1 MPGGEGSGMLNWE
14 RNFIKP
20 GHHFPRHAHAQWSI
34 AVVFAGVGFVSVGG
48 RWHEAW
54 PGSITV
60 LHPGEPHI
68 SSVHPVE
75 GLDYLVIAVTEE
87 EACRLHGHGSRPRFA
102 RHVIYDAECAMA
114 LTAACRDAMPGSR
127 CREADPA
134 AIRAAIARLLDRY
147 ARGDGT
153 PSRPSAAIR
162 TLRDYLDDHYSAA
175 LSLRDMASIARV
187 SPATLMRHFTAEM
200 GMPPHEYLVSRRID
214 AARSLVMAG
223 RPLPEVAHLT
233 GFADQSHL
241 HRHFT
246 RIVGVTP
253 GRYRRQR
260 LTTA

>member
-1 MPGGEGSGMLNWE
+1 MLSWE
-14 RNFIKP
+14 RIFIRP
-20 GHHFPRHAHAQWSI
+20 GHRFPRHAHAQWSI
-34 AVVFAGVGFVSVGG
+34 AVVFAGAGFVSVGG
-48 RWHEAW
+48 LRHEAW
-54 PGSITV
+54 PSAITV

-75 GLDYLVIAVTEE
+75 GLDYLVIAVTDED
-87 EACRLHGHGSRPRFA
+87 ACRLHGHRSRPRFA
-102 RHVIYDAECAMA
+102 RHVIYDAECAGA
-114 LTAACRDAMPGSR
+114 LTAACQDAMPRSS

-134 AIRAAIARLLDRY
+134 QVRAAVARLLARY
-147 ARGDGT
+147 ARCDAT
-153 PSRPSAAIR
+153 PSRPSAQIR
-162 TLRDYLDDHYSAA
+162 ILRDYLDDHYPAA

-187 SPATLMRHFTAEM
+187 SPATLIRHFTAEL

-214 AARSLVMAG
+214 AARSLVLAG

-253 GRYRRQR
+253 GRYRRQP
-260 LTTA
+260 LATT